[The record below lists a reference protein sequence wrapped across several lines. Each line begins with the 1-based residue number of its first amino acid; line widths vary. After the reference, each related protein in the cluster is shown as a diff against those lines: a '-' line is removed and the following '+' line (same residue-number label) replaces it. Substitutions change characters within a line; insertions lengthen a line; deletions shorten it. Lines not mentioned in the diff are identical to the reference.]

1 MTEEQLIEFL
11 TNNLT
16 LQVVN
21 NPDPYDWN
29 DVFTISLNLNGNTI
43 SQIVLDVNDG
53 Q

>member
-1 MTEEQLIEFL
+1 MNEQQLIEFL
-11 TNNLT
+11 TNNLS

-29 DVFTISLNLNGNTI
+29 DVFTISLVLNGNTI
-43 SQIVLDVNDG
+43 SQVVLNVNDG